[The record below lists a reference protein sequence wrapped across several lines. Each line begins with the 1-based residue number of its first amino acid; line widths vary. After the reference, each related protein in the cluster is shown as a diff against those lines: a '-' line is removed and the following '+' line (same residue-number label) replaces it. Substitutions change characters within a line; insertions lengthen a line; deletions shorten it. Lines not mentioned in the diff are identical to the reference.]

1 MRSPGFWVSVSQSP
15 LHITKMTDSS
25 NQQRLARLPFTLH
38 VGWKKHGAC
47 TPSRLSQGG
56 YIAFSKHCT
65 VQRFSVFCLFSAGA
79 VDPADLRFRRLR
91 VRSTLSFMYHPTS
104 VQTSVE
110 STQQRLD
117 CIQVWQITVGHLSG
131 NLHITFSSILLLSE
145 DDLNMLDT
153 QP

>member
-1 MRSPGFWVSVSQSP
+1 MWDEKSTAPVHPAG
-15 LHITKMTDSS
+15 
-25 NQQRLARLPFTLH
+25 LAKEVTL
-38 VGWKKHGAC
+38 
-47 TPSRLSQGG
+47 RFLS
-56 YIAFSKHCT
+56 IVPCNM
-65 VQRFSVFCLFSAGA
+65 FSAGA

-104 VQTSVE
+104 VRTSVE